1 MPIQWTTVPREPIL
15 ARAVALFDGRAG
27 VAVLGVDGV
36 GKTTLAA
43 QIAERLGQS
52 NPVRVIG
59 TGTQTEVPF
68 GAFGPLVDIT
78 EVGKP
83 AALIHAALDS
93 LLAQTNN
100 ALIIVD
106 DAHLLDP
113 LSATL
118 VYQLAQARLG
128 RLIVTARST
137 PPIPAAIAALW
148 QDGLLERIDLTPLD
162 GAETASLLAG
172 LETVASAPAIDAA
185 EMYRRSAG
193 NALHLRLMVQ
203 TGDPERSLP
212 ELIDRYL
219 AALPGPAHDVLG
231 YLSVREPLDT
241 TDLVALTSAG
251 AVEAAAAAGAVQQIG
266 SEVYSGHPLF
276 AEHDAANATDTRLRR
291 LRTDVADRLNTHPH
305 RHLGD
310 RLGRSVLAL
319 GSERPESVDDVVA
332 AAQEAL
338 RLGDLALSERL
349 STAALQRQERFDARL
364 ALSYALA
371 WQGRGREADHVLAE
385 VEPTAL
391 SEEQVLAW
399 ALPRAANQFWMLSEP
414 ERATTFLQTVRRRV
428 SEPPARITLDALS
441 ATFAMNAGN
450 VVRALEIAGE
460 VLAAPEAPDMAVAW
474 ASSAAAL
481 SSARMGRFADVGP
494 LVSRA
499 LATEYPGLL
508 RFTVGLAETTTQL
521 MSGQT
526 QAAYDTARGF
536 TDFAE
541 LAQPGRSIGEVL
553 LAEVLI
559 ARGEPDAAAA
569 LLAPAAATLDRTGY
583 SWGPLSLTYLATAL
597 AQQGE
602 IAESAKA
609 LSRAESRHGTKSAL
623 FAPELA
629 VARAWR
635 LTTIGDQHGAI
646 DAARDGARMA
656 ERTGQ
661 YAIAVRAWHEAARL
675 GDVRAA
681 DAMARIAGEADCE
694 FTRMA
699 LDHARAVAAG
709 TQSAGT

>member
-1 MPIQWTTVPREPIL
+1 MPIRWATSPREPIL
-15 ARAVALFDGRAG
+15 DEVVRLFDGRPAGG
-27 VAVLGVDGV
+27 VALLGVDGV
-36 GKTTLAA
+36 GKTTLAE
-43 QIAERLGQS
+43 QIAERLGQR
-52 NPVRVIG
+52 NPVRV
-59 TGTQTEVPF
+59 TGTATQSAVPF
-68 GAFGPLVDIT
+68 GAFGPLVDIA

-93 LLAQTNN
+93 LLAQTDN

-118 VYQLAQARLG
+118 VYQLAQANRG

-148 QDGLLERIDLTPLD
+148 QDGLLPRIDIPPMEA
-162 GAETASLLAG
+162 AETEAVL
-172 LETVASAPAIDAA
+172 SALGADLYAAIDPALDHA
-185 EMYRRSAG
+185 ELYRRSVG
-193 NALHLRLMVQ
+193 NPLHLRLMVQ
-203 TGDPERSLP
+203 TGNPERSLP
-212 ELIDRYL
+212 DLVGRYV
-219 AALPGPAHDVLG
+219 ASLPTPARDVLA
-231 YLSVREPLDT
+231 YLSVQQPLACE
-241 TDLVALTSAG
+241 DLVALT
-251 AVEAAAAAGAVQQIG
+251 AVDAIATAEAAGAVRLVG
-266 SEVYSGHPLF
+266 SSVYSAHPLF
-276 AEHDAANATDTRLRR
+276 AEQAGSTMAEPQLRR
-291 LRTDVADRLNTHPH
+291 LRTEVAERLAIHPL

-319 GSERPESVDDVVA
+319 DSERPQAVDDVVA

-338 RLGDLALSERL
+338 RLGDLGLSERL
-349 STAALQRQERFDARL
+349 ATAALERDERFDARL

-371 WQGRGREADHVLAE
+371 WQGRGREADRVLAE
-385 VEPTAL
+385 VDPDSL

-414 ERATTFLQTVRRRV
+414 ERASAFLQTVRRRV
-428 SEPPARITLDALS
+428 SGLPARITLDALS
-441 ATFAMNAGN
+441 ATFAMNSGN
-450 VVRALEIAGE
+450 VARALEIATE
-460 VLAAPEAPDMAVAW
+460 VLSAADAPDMAVAW

-494 LVSRA
+494 LVDRA
-499 LATEYPGLL
+499 LGAEYPGLL
-508 RFTVGLAETTTQL
+508 RFTVGLAETTTLL
-521 MSGQT
+521 MAGRTQT
-526 QAAYDTARGF
+526 AYDTALGF

-541 LAQPGRSIGEVL
+541 LAQPGRSIGELL

-559 ARGEPDAAAA
+559 ARGEPAGAAT
-569 LLAPAAATLDRTGY
+569 LLAPASATLERTGY

-602 IAESAKA
+602 IAESAKM

-635 LTTIGDQHGAI
+635 LATIGDRHGAI
-646 DAARDGARMA
+646 DAAREGARMA

-681 DAMARIAGEADCE
+681 DGLAKIAAAADCE
-694 FTRMA
+694 YTRTA
-699 LDHARAVAAG
+699 LAHARELAA
-709 TQSAGT
+709 SR